1 MLSVDVNLA
10 PQSLDVDRD
19 GDAMPFAGCHVT
31 EIKTGGANRIGS
43 ADIKLGVSRAGHP
56 LGGDDVDQASLLS
69 GRPHGIVDI
78 HDGSPVVDQVTLT
91 VGVLRQGRQQAL
103 PRCELG
109 NLDDVGHLAAD
120 GRDPQRLGGSEC
132 HQVTG
137 VLHVFHV
144 RTSSGGKIATVE
156 VPQTHVSVLRQ
167 KGGLRQQ
174 RKQHCSYKG
183 SNNRLFF
190 HGGNCFKY
198 PANAN
203 HGANGTS
210 GY

>member
-1 MLSVDVNLA
+1 MFPIYINLA
-10 PQSLDVDRD
+10 PTFPQISALNFHNN

-31 EIKTGGANRIGS
+31 EIKTGGANSVTR
-43 ADIKLGVSRAGHP
+43 ADVKFGVCRTSHP
-56 LGGDDVDQASLLS
+56 FGGDDVDQASLLP
-69 GRPHGIVDI
+69 RRRCRIVKI

-144 RTSSGGKIATVE
+144 
-156 VPQTHVSVLRQ
+156 
-167 KGGLRQQ
+167 
-174 RKQHCSYKG
+174 
-183 SNNRLFF
+183 
-190 HGGNCFKY
+190 
-198 PANAN
+198 
-203 HGANGTS
+203 
-210 GY
+210 